1 MKEFDIWLLI
11 LVSFVGLSL
20 FIESRSKDRTPGDGV
35 LFMTFMAACGLA
47 ALGRILVLM
56 IEPWFV

>member
-11 LVSFVGLSL
+11 LLSVVGLSL
-20 FIESRSKDRTPGDGV
+20 FIESRSKDRTPGDGF
-35 LFMTFMAACGLA
+35 LFMTFMAAYGLA
-47 ALGRILVLM
+47 ALGRIALLM